1 MRRLIISNFRVG
13 SWYLHEKI
21 VNNKSGAC
29 EGLGEISCDFYEDR
43 TTKVNNWLTKQN
55 DIVGKFHPI
64 QWEGGDHRQ
73 VIEFADVIFY
83 LQRENTLEQVVSY
96 AVSMISDGPRPN
108 SLASSRSR
116 TPVLDGYVIGDEEL
130 NASYQRLK
138 AQHDMI
144 QDIYNE
150 FPSTVLTL
158 ETDCANDPYPNRY
171 EYTGSWTPPENLWL
185 NQ

>member
-13 SWYLHEKI
+13 SWYLHDEI
-21 VNNKSGAC
+21 VNGTPSH

-43 TTKVNNWLTKQN
+43 TTKVNNWLTKTN

-64 QWEGGDHRQ
+64 QWEGGNHRQ

-96 AVSMISDGPRPN
+96 AISMTSEGPRPN
-108 SLASSRSR
+108 SLASSRAR
-116 TPVLDGYVIGDEEL
+116 TARLDGYEINDDLL

-138 AQHDMI
+138 TQHDMI
-144 QDIYNE
+144 QDIYTE
-150 FPSTVLTL
+150 FPSKILTL
-158 ETDCANDPYPNRY
+158 ETDCANNPYPNRY
-171 EYTGSWTPPENLWL
+171 EYTGSLTPPENLWL